1 MPEPQ
6 KDQGAPAGARAA
18 QAPPPGGRKSL
29 NEAAHKLGVPKDTR
43 PAKREHAPSEAMQ
56 KAFHEERDVTPN
68 AGRWILSLGALGV
81 VFGDLGTS
89 PLYTEQTIFLDH
101 ARAVHATPAGVY
113 GVASLVFWTL
123 IIIASIKYAG
133 VIMRTHNDGDGG
145 IMALTG
151 LVRRRRISHALLLTT
166 LGTVGAGLFL
176 GDGMITP
183 AITVTSAV
191 EGLKVTTPGIAH
203 LVVPISLVILVC
215 LFMVQRF
222 GTGAVGWMFGPVLLF
237 WFLVI
242 GVLGAHQVLLHPGVL
257 QGLSP
262 TWGAR
267 LFIDHGFT
275 AWLTLA
281 GVVLCVTGAEALY
294 ADRGHFG
301 APPIRM
307 AWFMVVLPAV
317 LLSYLGQGALI
328 LAHPGI
334 VRDPTS
340 FNPFFMLVP
349 EWGQL
354 PMVFVATAASLIAS
368 QSVIT
373 GSFSV
378 IRQAVQLRLLPR
390 IGIRHTSE
398 VEGQIYVP
406 LVNWTLC
413 VGVVVLVL
421 AFQTSTRLTNLY
433 GMAVTGTFVLDT
445 TLFLAVARAMWRVRI
460 WKLAVL
466 GALFLVVE
474 LAFFTANL
482 TKIPD
487 GAWIPLC
494 VGLAMAL
501 VMNVWRQG
509 QDTVTRNRTDQEG
522 SLAEFTEELAS
533 AKLTVVPGTAVF
545 PSPSK
550 ETTPLALRAQVEYY
564 NAFQERVLIVSLVP
578 VAIPYVD
585 PSERFVAERVGPARF
600 RATHLTVYVGYRDP
614 QDIPNALKLARKHG
628 ALERSFDVEHATYFL
643 SHITIAPSECTPLVR
658 VRKRLFV
665 LLARN
670 AASPIDH
677 FGLPPSRTIV
687 TGSEVSL

>member
-1 MPEPQ
+1 MPERQ
-6 KDQGAPAGARAA
+6 END
-18 QAPPPGGRKSL
+18 GGRTSGTRKSL
-29 NEAAHKLGVPKDTR
+29 NEAAHKLGVPKDVR
-43 PAKREHAPSEAMQ
+43 PAKRAREPSEAMRM
-56 KAFHEERDVTPN
+56 AFHDERDVTPN

-89 PLYTEQTIFLDH
+89 PLYTEQTIFTQHSD
-101 ARAVHATPAGVY
+101 AVHATPAGVY
-113 GVASLVFWTL
+113 GVASLVFWSL
-123 IIIASIKYAG
+123 IIVASLKYAV

-145 IMALTG
+145 VMALTG
-151 LVRRRRISHALLLTT
+151 LVRRRRISRALLLTT
-166 LGTVGAGLFL
+166 LGTLGAGLFL

-191 EGLKVTTPGIAH
+191 EGLKVASPGIAN
-203 LVVPISLVILVC
+203 LAVPISLAILIC
-215 LFMVQRF
+215 LFLVQRF
-222 GTGAVGWMFGPVLLF
+222 GTGAVGWMFGPVLLL
-237 WFLVI
+237 WFVI
-242 GVLGAHQVLLHPGVL
+242 IGALGIHEVVLHPSVL

-267 LFIDHGFT
+267 FFIDHGVK
-275 AWLTLA
+275 AWLTLGA
-281 GVVLCVTGAEALY
+281 VVLCVTGAEALY

-301 APPIRM
+301 AAPIRI
-307 AWFMVVLPAV
+307 AWFCVVLPGV
-317 LLSYLGQGALI
+317 LLCYLGQGALI
-328 LAHPGI
+328 LAHPHAE
-334 VRDPTS
+334 V
-340 FNPFFMLVP
+340 NPFFLMVP
-349 EWGQL
+349 QWGQL
-354 PMVFVATAASLIAS
+354 AMVFIATAASLIAS

-390 IGIRHTSE
+390 IGVRHTSE

-445 TLFLAVARAMWRVRI
+445 TLFLAVARAMWRVRV
-460 WKLAVL
+460 WKLALL

-474 LAFFTANL
+474 LAFFTSNL

-509 QDTVTRNRTDQEG
+509 QDTVTRNRTEQEG
-522 SLAEFTEELAS
+522 SLDEFMEHLATT
-533 AKLTVVPGTAVF
+533 KLTEVPGTAVF

-564 NAFQERVLIVSLVP
+564 NAFQERVLIVSLIP
-578 VAIPYVD
+578 VAIPHVD
-585 PSERFVAERVGPARF
+585 PAERFVAERVGAGRL
-600 RATHLTVYVGYRDP
+600 RATHLTVYVGYRDQ
-614 QDIPNALKLARKHG
+614 QDIPDALRQARKHG

-643 SHITIAPSECTPLVR
+643 SHITIAPSECSQLVR
-658 VRKRLFV
+658 VRKRLFI